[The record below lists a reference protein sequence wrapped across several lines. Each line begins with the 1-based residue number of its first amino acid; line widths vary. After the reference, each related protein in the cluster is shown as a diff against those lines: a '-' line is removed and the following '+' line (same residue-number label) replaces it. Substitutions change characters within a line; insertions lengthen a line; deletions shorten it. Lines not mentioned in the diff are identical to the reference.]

1 MHKGY
6 QPHKEALAEMDN
18 KDGVSPSPEKMY
30 VRNPN
35 PRPIDG
41 ILIHKLPVE
50 ESQRV
55 WKKRCLK
62 ADQLFVY
69 EVMEYRSTQCYTR

>member
-1 MHKGY
+1 
-6 QPHKEALAEMDN
+6 MDN
-18 KDGVSPSPEKMY
+18 KGGVSPSPEKMY

-41 ILIHKLPVE
+41 ILIHKLPVD

-55 WKKRCLK
+55 CIGRK
-62 ADQLFVY
+62 DV
-69 EVMEYRSTQCYTR
+69 

>member
-1 MHKGY
+1 
-6 QPHKEALAEMDN
+6 MDN
-18 KDGVSPSPEKMY
+18 KGGVSPSPEKVY

-35 PRPIDG
+35 PRLIDG

-62 ADQLFVY
+62 ADQLFVC